1 MNDLNGKQISHY
13 LLQEKL
19 GQGGMGIVYKA
30 IDQRLGRNVAIKL
43 LPDDFANDTVH
54 TERFINE
61 AKVTSALDHPNICTV
76 HEIDRTEQGQL
87 FIVMSCYTGESLAQ
101 KLRRGKLPLE
111 EAVDIV
117 TQIAAGLAAAHRKD
131 IVHRDIKPGNIFI
144 TEDGLVKLL
153 DFGIAK
159 IIDSELTRPDTMIG
173 TMIYCAPEQ
182 LRKEAVD
189 ARTDIWATGVLF
201 YQMLT
206 GEHPFSGDNIQVT
219 FYSILNETP
228 RPARELNPDI
238 PEKLEQV
245 LDRLLQKDP
254 DERYQD
260 AGALSAALEPTADHS
275 PVKMPPE
282 REPRSR
288 LRSIRYLSLIAAVLL
303 LVALLIPG
311 LIDRCTPR
319 PRTLRVMVLPFES
332 LNNGEENAIFA
343 EGMTEEVIN
352 HISQLPGLEVISK
365 TTSQY
370 YRNSGMPVD
379 QIGKELK
386 LTNLVR
392 GSVQK
397 SGDRLRISV
406 NLVDIQR
413 QTNLWAESYD
423 RQMEDIFDI
432 QNEIAENITDS
443 LQINM
448 KMPLRER
455 LQRPPTTN
463 LEAYNLY
470 IKGRYNWN
478 KRTPA
483 SLQLA
488 LDFFREAT
496 EKDTAYALAYSG
508 VADALSL
515 FTSLEYGVVPA
526 HITMPAAQQAAQR
539 AVALDPYLPQA
550 HTSLANVLLVY
561 EWNWPAAEK
570 EFLRAIE
577 LDPNYP
583 TARQWYAVMLMVA
596 GRSEEALTQI
606 RQAQELDP
614 SSPVINSEVGWQLRY
629 ARRYDEALAQFQ
641 ENLRMDPDFV
651 VTQVNVGYTL
661 AAKGEFKRA
670 ADYFERAR
678 KLSGDHPLTI
688 ASLGYARGSA
698 GDRRFAMETLK
709 ALEEIAGSGHYVHP
723 LYFALVYLGLH
734 DNDQVFAYLEEAY
747 DQRAGYM
754 IYLEVDPLVDQL
766 RDDPRLAE
774 LMRKTGFKWRHLE

>member
-1 MNDLNGKQISHY
+1 M
-13 LLQEKL
+13 
-19 GQGGMGIVYKA
+19 
-30 IDQRLGRNVAIKL
+30 
-43 LPDDFANDTVH
+43 
-54 TERFINE
+54 
-61 AKVTSALDHPNICTV
+61 
-76 HEIDRTEQGQL
+76 
-87 FIVMSCYTGESLAQ
+87 
-101 KLRRGKLPLE
+101 
-111 EAVDIV
+111 
-117 TQIAAGLAAAHRKD
+117 
-131 IVHRDIKPGNIFI
+131 
-144 TEDGLVKLL
+144 
-153 DFGIAK
+153 
-159 IIDSELTRPDTMIG
+159 
-173 TMIYCAPEQ
+173 
-182 LRKEAVD
+182 
-189 ARTDIWATGVLF
+189 
-201 YQMLT
+201 
-206 GEHPFSGDNIQVT
+206 
-219 FYSILNETP
+219 
-228 RPARELNPDI
+228 
-238 PEKLEQV
+238 
-245 LDRLLQKDP
+245 
-254 DERYQD
+254 
-260 AGALSAALEPTADHS
+260 
-275 PVKMPPE
+275 
-282 REPRSR
+282 
-288 LRSIRYLSLIAAVLL
+288 
-303 LVALLIPG
+303 
-311 LIDRCTPR
+311 
-319 PRTLRVMVLPFES
+319 
-332 LNNGEENAIFA
+332 
-343 EGMTEEVIN
+343 
-352 HISQLPGLEVISK
+352 
-365 TTSQY
+365 
-370 YRNSGMPVD
+370 
-379 QIGKELK
+379 
-386 LTNLVR
+386 R

-651 VTQVNVGYTL
+651 VTQVNIGYTL